1 MHWLWSA
8 DDSLFR
14 LLNGHP
20 SVAPVRALAGVLLR
34 LGVGGAL
41 WWAIFLLAFVAGGR
55 RGRRIAVTGA
65 VAVLLAHITAVWGLE
80 GLVQRADPSAVLSR
94 GVFTLPAFQPRF
106 SFPAS
111 EAAQAFAAV
120 PFLRRSGGAG
130 SALAWLLAAGT
141 AWAEV
146 YAGASFPT
154 DAVAGLL
161 VGLLCARGALWL
173 LGNPFRRPV
182 GQVIPI
188 PRRPRP
194 GGAARTALR
203 EP

>member
-8 DDSLFR
+8 DDSVFR

-20 SVAPVRALAGVLLR
+20 SAAPVRALAGVLLR

-65 VAVLLAHITAVWGLE
+65 VAVLLAHVTAVWGLE
-80 GLVQRADPSAVLSR
+80 GLVQRADPSAVLPR
-94 GVFTLPAFQPRF
+94 GVFTLTAFQPRF

-120 PFLRRSGGAG
+120 PYLRRSGAAG
-130 SALAWLLAAGT
+130 SALAWLLAGGM

-154 DAVAGLL
+154 DALAGLL
-161 VGLLCARGALWL
+161 VGLLCASAALWL

-188 PRRPRP
+188 PRGHRP
-194 GGAARTALR
+194 GGDTRPALR